1 MGSEGNSKAADSL
14 GVSGWRELS
23 CWVVLREAVQ
33 VRYGCHG
40 FRRQNWRVVYFPV
53 CSRAL
58 WAPLSSS
65 VEGARG
71 RQRPVPHSD
80 KGIKAHGRIKSRQ
93 RGVQERESQHGVWKT
108 QCRHLVVYLTS

>member
-1 MGSEGNSKAADSL
+1 MGSEGNSKAVDSL

-40 FRRQNWRVVYFPV
+40 FRRQNWRVVYFPCV
-53 CSRAL
+53 HELSEL
-58 WAPLSSS
+58 HFSSS
-65 VEGARG
+65 VVGARG

-93 RGVQERESQHGVWKT
+93 RGVQERESQNGVWKT
-108 QCRHLVVYLTS
+108 QCRRLVVYLAS